1 MDCAQRAERR
11 RVFLAGVRDG
21 VPIGLGYLAVAF
33 SLGIAARNAGLNAAQ
48 GEYVLFLDSDD
59 ACTPG
64 AFAAL
69 LAAARREMVNK
80 TYDLVIINAPLPDD
94 FGTRFAIDACNQSGT
109 VALLLAKSEVYDEVE
124 AKLTCQGVF
133 TLAKP
138 TSALLLNQSL
148 KWLVSA
154 RERLRRMEEKA
165 TSVEEKME
173 EIRLVNRAKWLLI
186 EQLKMTEAE
195 AHRHIEKQAMDR
207 CTTRREIALGIIKT
221 YA

>member
-1 MDCAQRAERR
+1 M
-11 RVFLAGVRDG
+11 VFSDQTYSVLV
-21 VPIGLGYLAVAF
+21 V
-33 SLGIAARNAGLNAAQ
+33 SAAQ
-48 GEYVLFLDSDD
+48 KFNE
-59 ACTPG
+59 
-64 AFAAL
+64 AFAAML
-69 LAAARREMVNK
+69 PGSEYYPVRFVGNIAAARREMVNK

-109 VALLLAKSEVYDEVE
+109 VALLLAKSDVYDEME

-154 RERLRRMEEKA
+154 RERLRR
-165 TSVEEKME
+165 ME